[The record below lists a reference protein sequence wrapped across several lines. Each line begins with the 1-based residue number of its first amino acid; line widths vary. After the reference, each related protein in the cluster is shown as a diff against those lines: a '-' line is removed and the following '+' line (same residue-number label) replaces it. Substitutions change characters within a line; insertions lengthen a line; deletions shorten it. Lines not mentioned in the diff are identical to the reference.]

1 MTPRSF
7 QQSSHDSNF
16 PPPTMGTY
24 FVITFQNRTPP
35 HTHTHY
41 VYKGTYGNLV
51 TFPEGVEAGSLT
63 FGKMRCVVIFRL
75 TEIAAAAFH
84 L

>member
-1 MTPRSF
+1 MILISRHP
-7 QQSSHDSNF
+7 QWEHILSSLF
-16 PPPTMGTY
+16 K
-24 FVITFQNRTPP
+24 IATPP
-35 HTHTHY
+35 LTHTYY

-51 TFPEGVEAGSLT
+51 TFPEGVKAGSLT